1 MNIYLSFIYLVF
13 FLIFRGLHNY
23 LTSNEMLSHIS
34 FHIGTS
40 ELILCA
46 VSIFFMKFMNSLMLN
61 ILF

>member
-1 MNIYLSFIYLVF
+1 MLFILF
-13 FLIFRGLHNY
+13 FLKNFRGIHNH

-46 VSIFFMKFMNSLMLN
+46 VRIFLCNL
-61 ILF
+61 